1 MREECETHVK
11 EFLQDKITT
20 LNFFLCREII
30 LFSKHPANKDEYIDA
45 TRKNKLY
52 QNLPERCTELTM
64 CPFLI
69 EAVVCCLSG
78 SVGVLILSISQRFQS
93 HNGADSYVQCTD
105 SYVCVEMVSFRACHF
120 GVNSSSNI
128 FTGCKKG

>member
-1 MREECETHVK
+1 MQRT
-11 EFLQDKITT
+11 
-20 LNFFLCREII
+20 
-30 LFSKHPANKDEYIDA
+30 
-45 TRKNKLY
+45 KNKLY

-64 CPFLI
+64 CQLLI
-69 EAVVCCLSG
+69 EAVVCSLSG
-78 SVGVLILSISQRFQS
+78 SVGVFILSISQRFQS